1 MKKILLSI
9 AFLVISGSAFAQ
21 FGELLSAG
29 ASLFGGGASLQSI
42 TNDYISG
49 SKQVSSA
56 QLKLLAAAKYKTRS
70 DLATSAINNLTS
82 GATAEQVEEANKI
95 ITEESKKVQE
105 IYSNAQLKLDANGKK
120 QFAAGF
126 SDFAIGLL
134 AYGKLALSVKGY
146 RPGVNDLSAAAT
158 AIAIAK
164 NVPDDMGNLKSTFSA
179 IYDYAK
185 SNNIEPPKDAAE
197 VTKLLDNF

>member
-1 MKKILLSI
+1 MKKILLTI
-9 AFLVISGSAFAQ
+9 TCLLISGTAFAQ

-42 TNDYISG
+42 TSDYIAG

-56 QLKLLAAAKYKTRS
+56 QLKLLSAAKYKTRS
-70 DLATSAINNLTS
+70 DLATSAINNLTA

-126 SDFAIGLL
+126 SDFALGLL

-146 RPGVNDLSAAAT
+146 RPGVTDLSSAGT

-164 NVPDDMGNLKSTFSA
+164 NVPDDMTNLKTTFSA
-179 IYDYAK
+179 IYDFAK